1 MKNIISCKEYV
12 EIQKQQL
19 RDKVATFKRYP
30 KLCVVQ
36 IGNDQASGVYVRNK
50 EKLCKEI
57 GIGFKHV
64 HIENY
69 EELSQLDLEVQ
80 LELLNIY
87 YDGVILQLPIPDK
100 YDVEQLQEC
109 ISPEKDVDGFRPD
122 SCFKP
127 CTPKGIVDWLDYN
140 NVFFDGMDMTVIG
153 RSKIVGKPLINMLLD
168 KNVTVTCCNSHTDKY
183 DLLNHMKRA
192 NIVISAI
199 GKPKYFN
206 SEDFSKNTIIVDVGI
221 NRDENN
227 KLCGDVDR
235 ENVESYLD
243 DVYVTPVPNG
253 VGKLTT
259 ISLMKNVIEA
269 YELQNE
275 K

>member
-1 MKNIISCKEYV
+1 MKDMISCKDYV
-12 EIQKQQL
+12 AIQKKEL
-19 RDKVATFKRYP
+19 RDKVATFKKYP

-50 EKLCKEI
+50 EKVCKEI

-80 LELLNIY
+80 LELLNMY

-100 YDVEQLQEC
+100 YDVEELQKC

-127 CTPKGIVDWLDYN
+127 CTPKGIVDWLKFND
-140 NVFFDGMDMTVIG
+140 FDFTGKDVTVIG
-153 RSKIVGKPLINMLLD
+153 RSKIVGKPMVNMLID
-168 KNVTVTCCNSHTDKY
+168 EGATVTCCNSKSNVYLYTSVS
-183 DLLNHMKRA
+183 DL
-192 NIVISAI
+192 VISAI

-206 SEDFSKNTIIVDVGI
+206 TKHFHKNTIIVDVGI
-221 NRDENN
+221 NKDEKG
-227 KLCGDVDR
+227 KLCGDIDKDD
-235 ENVESYLD
+235 VEQYLD

-259 ISLMKNVIEA
+259 ITLVKNVIEA

>member
-1 MKNIISCKEYV
+1 MKDMISCKDYV
-12 EIQKQQL
+12 AIQKKEL
-19 RDKVATFKRYP
+19 RDKVATFKKYP

-36 IGNDQASGVYVRNK
+36 IGNDQASGVYVINK
-50 EKLCKEI
+50 EKVCKEI

-80 LELLNIY
+80 LELLNMY

-100 YDVEQLQEC
+100 YDVEELQKC

-127 CTPKGIVDWLDYN
+127 CTPKGIVDWLKFND
-140 NVFFDGMDMTVIG
+140 FDFTSREVTVVG
-153 RSKIVGKPLINMLLD
+153 RSKIVGKPLVNMLID
-168 KNVTVTCCNSHTDKY
+168 EGATVTCCNSKSYVALHTTIS
-183 DLLNHMKRA
+183 DL
-192 NIVISAI
+192 VISAI
-199 GKPKYFN
+199 GQPKYFKAA
-206 SEDFSKNTIIVDVGI
+206 DFNENTIIVDVGI

-253 VGKLTT
+253 VGRLTT

-269 YELQNE
+269 YELQN
-275 K
+275 KK